1 MDKER
6 LQLELNLARDMQNNK
21 KDFFRYIGQQRKMKE
36 TVPALMSEER
46 YNCTDWEKAEV
57 LNNIFSSVFTDKN
70 SSHAAQL
77 TESKGRDWENEV
89 LLIVGEDQVQDHP
102 RNLNVHKPV

>member
-1 MDKER
+1 
-6 LQLELNLARDMQNNK
+6 
-21 KDFFRYIGQQRKMKE
+21 
-36 TVPALMSEER
+36 MSEER

-102 RNLNVHKPV
+102 RNLNVHKPVWLDVTIPRVLRELADEVVKPVSIISEKLCQAGDVPSD